1 MYKKAMILMVVLML
15 LLVSMT
21 AASAM
26 PKDAERIDCVIDI
39 TYDPEIGAYWQG
51 PVTGCALAGTIRFV
65 ESPDNYSADG
75 KEYFF
80 EDFTIWPD
88 SGGVIYGKDAGVWDF
103 ATFKFHAKG
112 EVTDAS
118 GKWADLVGYKFV
130 EMGRTSDPE
139 VLPLRGPN
147 TAMTLYTH

>member
-1 MYKKAMILMVVLML
+1 MVKKALILMVVLLL

-26 PKDAERIDCVIDI
+26 PKDAGRMDCVISI
-39 TYDPEIGAYWQG
+39 TYDPAVGDYWSG

-75 KEYFF
+75 LEYFF

-88 SGGVIYGKDAGVWDF
+88 SGGVIYGKDSGVWDF
-103 ATFKFHAKG
+103 TTFKFRAKG
-112 EVTDAS
+112 QVTSAS
-118 GKWADLVGYKFV
+118 KEWANLVGFKFV

-139 VLPLRGPN
+139 VLPLTAPN
-147 TAMTLYTH
+147 TSMTLYTR